1 MTNTELALRLCA
13 AVAAGAAI
21 GIEREIRDKDAGL
34 RTHTLVSLGAATFLL
49 MSASYAE
56 SQDPSLAP
64 LDPLRVVGGLIGGIG
79 FLAAG
84 VIIQQRGSVHGLTT
98 AASLW
103 MTAALGAAAG
113 LGEFGLV
120 ILAVGIT
127 LLVLW
132 PIQYFERRVLAA
144 AVKRKASKGDKG
156 SDAKQVGVPARA
168 AKNRKED
175 VKKKADNEDNGG

>member
-1 MTNTELALRLCA
+1 MTTTELILRLSA

-21 GIEREIRDKDAGL
+21 GFERELRDKAAGL
-34 RTHTLVSLGAATFLL
+34 RTHILVSLGAATFLL
-49 MSASYAE
+49 LSAGYAE
-56 SQDPSLAP
+56 GHTDEEPV

-84 VIIQQRGSVHGLTT
+84 VIIQGRGGVHGLTT

-113 LGEFGLV
+113 LGQFPLV
-120 ILAVGIT
+120 GFAVAIT

-132 PIQYFERRVLAA
+132 PIQYLEKDVIEGAA
-144 AVKRKASKGDKG
+144 KRKRWRQEHRSATENAGKEHPVAGAPAPVN
-156 SDAKQVGVPARA
+156 DAQSPRA
-168 AKNRKED
+168 DEPH
-175 VKKKADNEDNGG
+175 

>member
-1 MTNTELALRLCA
+1 MTFTEIALRLSA

-21 GIEREIRDKDAGL
+21 GLERELRDKAAGL
-34 RTHTLVSLGAATFLL
+34 RTHILVSLGAATYLI
-49 MSASYAE
+49 MAATVAAE
-56 SQDPSLAP
+56 IDEPGIQP

-84 VIIQQRGSVHGLTT
+84 VIMEQRGRVLGLTT

-103 MTAALGAAAG
+103 MAAALGAGAG
-113 LGEFGLV
+113 LGQFALV
-120 ILAVGIT
+120 GIAVGIT

-144 AVKRKASKGDKG
+144 DK
-156 SDAKQVGVPARA
+156 K
-168 AKNRKED
+168 KTNKKKTRKELGPIP
-175 VKKKADNEDNGG
+175 AQEAEEP

>member
-1 MTNTELALRLCA
+1 MSISELVLRLCA

-21 GIEREIRDKDAGL
+21 GIEREIRDKAAGL
-34 RTHTLVSLGAATFLL
+34 RTHILVSLGAATFLL
-49 MSASYAE
+49 MSASFAE
-56 SQDPSLAP
+56 AQNPAAVP

-84 VIIQQRGSVHGLTT
+84 VIIQQRGDVHGLTT

-113 LGEFGLV
+113 LGQFPLV
-120 ILAVGIT
+120 LLAVTTT

-132 PIQYFERRVLAA
+132 PIQYFEHRVLAA
-144 AVKRKASKGDKG
+144 ATKRNKVPRGDDEDKGDKDEKG
-156 SDAKQVGVPARA
+156 TSRE
-168 AKNRKED
+168 RKKDKE
-175 VKKKADNEDNGG
+175 A